1 MTRQAGERAL
11 KIAYL
16 SKEMPFGATE
26 AFILPEVA
34 DHLAAGWDVWLV
46 PLSQAAMVHGQH
58 LLDRTLAAPV
68 VSRRVLAGA
77 LAEAARRPW
86 RALTTLATIARAP
99 SPALAL
105 RNLAVFP
112 KGLWLARELR
122 QRQFDHV
129 HIHWIAAPATMGV
142 VAARMAGVP
151 YSITAHRYDIAQ
163 GNLVGWKAEGARFVR
178 AIDAPGASELAIQFR
193 PHTPAPLVLHMGV
206 TVPPVA
212 TTPRAGALDEVRIA
226 TAARLVDKK
235 GHVYLIEALRLA
247 RDRGQRVHL
256 DVFGDGPLGASLRE
270 QAERLDVASQITW
283 HGVTAHDTLL
293 QALTS
298 GRYDASVLASV
309 TAADGDKE
317 GIPVFL
323 IESMGAGLPVITT
336 ANGGIA
342 ELAGDGCGL
351 MVPER
356 DAPAIAE
363 ALVTLG
369 RDHGLR
375 VELSRRGRERVL
387 NDFEIGAC
395 MAHFRSLVQ
404 GGEPSS
410 RLAAPSH
417 PVGAVAG

>member
-1 MTRQAGERAL
+1 MTSRAGHTGM

-46 PLSQAAMVHGQH
+46 PLSRASMVHGQH

-68 VSRRVLAGA
+68 VSAGVLGGA

-86 RALTTLATIARAP
+86 RALTTLLTVLRAP
-99 SPALAL
+99 SPALAI
-105 RNLAVFP
+105 RNVAVFP
-112 KGLWLARELR
+112 KGLWLARQLR
-122 QRQFDHV
+122 RRGFDHV

-142 VAARMAGVP
+142 VAARMAGLP

-163 GNLVGWKAEGARFVR
+163 RNLIGWKAKGARFVR
-178 AIDAPGASELAIQFR
+178 AIDAPGASELAAQFL
-193 PHTPAPLVLHMGV
+193 PGTSAPRVLHMGV
-206 TVPPVA
+206 TVPPVPA
-212 TTPRAGALDEVRIA
+212 TPRPGALPELRIA

-235 GHVYLIEALRLA
+235 GHVYLVEALRMA
-247 RDRGQRVHL
+247 RDRGQRVRL
-256 DVFGDGPLGASLRE
+256 DVFGDGPLGPALRE
-270 QAERLDVASQITW
+270 QAVRLDVADQIEW
-283 HGVTAHDTLL
+283 HGVTAHDALL
-293 QALTS
+293 KALLS

-323 IESMGAGLPVITT
+323 IESMGAGLPVVTT

-356 DAPAIAE
+356 DAGAIAD

-369 RDHGLR
+369 QDGTLR
-375 VELSRRGRERVL
+375 STLASRGRERVL
-387 NDFEIGAC
+387 AEFEIGAC
-395 MAHFRSLVQ
+395 MAQFRALVQ
-404 GGEPSS
+404 PGTSPAISYQ
-410 RLAAPSH
+410 R
-417 PVGAVAG
+417 